1 MENFGKFTTI
11 VLFMILAPIVN
22 GFVVVKLW
30 HWFIVPTFEMNELR
44 IVEAIGIM
52 MLIQYVRA
60 KKTNTDKEEGDF
72 LEKLL
77 KEMVLLAF
85 MAGFALFF
93 GWIVQMF
100 I

>member
-11 VLFMILAPIVN
+11 VLFIILAPIVN

-52 MLIQYVRA
+52 IFVQYVRA
-60 KKTNTDKEEGDF
+60 KKTNTDKEEGEF
-72 LEKLL
+72 WENLL
-77 KEMVLLAF
+77 KGIVLLAL
-85 MAGFALFF
+85 MAGLALFF

-100 I
+100 M